1 MPSLPARFTR
11 LIMSRLDLFGWP
23 GASIPN
29 MRQRIDKSTRWLP
42 SPKNVTVEP
51 VNANG
56 VPGEWLIPPGA
67 PGDQALLYFHG
78 GAFCICSP
86 STHRPLVSALA
97 TSAGVRALSLDYR
110 LAPEHPFPAA
120 LDDGLAAYRWLLA
133 NGFTPEQIVL
143 GGDSAGGNLAL
154 ALLLALREAGEPL
167 PAGAILLS
175 PVTDLTGRL
184 ESRRS
189 NAKLDIVLRGDL
201 SFMLEAYIAGA
212 DPTHPHLSPILGEL
226 HGLPPLLFHVGSDEI
241 LLDDSVLFA
250 EKARQTGVDAQAV
263 VWPGMWHVFQ
273 ISPGLPEARQSI
285 AELAAFVREIMTN
298 ENRKIIC
305 S

>member
-1 MPSLPARFTR
+1 MPSLPAQLTR
-11 LIMSRLDLFGWP
+11 LVMSRLDLFGWP
-23 GASIPN
+23 GTSIPN

-51 VNANG
+51 VSANG
-56 VPGEWLIPPGA
+56 VPGEWLIPPGS
-67 PGDQALLYFHG
+67 PDDRALLYFHG
-78 GAFCICSP
+78 GAFCICNLQ
-86 STHRPLVSALA
+86 THRPLVSALA
-97 TSAGVRALSLDYR
+97 ASAGVRALSLDYR

-133 NGFTPEQIVL
+133 NGFAPENIVL

-154 ALLLALREAGEPL
+154 ALLVSLRDASEPL

-175 PVTDLTGRL
+175 PVTDLTGQL

-189 NAKLDIVLRGDL
+189 KAKADIVLRGDL
-201 SFMLEAYIAGA
+201 SFMLEAYIASA
-212 DPTHPHLSPILGEL
+212 DPAHPHLSPILADL

-241 LLDDSVLFA
+241 LLDDSLLFA
-250 EKARQTGVDAQAV
+250 EKARQAGGQAQAV
-263 VWPGMWHVFQ
+263 VWTGMWHVFQ

-285 AELAAFVREIMTN
+285 QALGAFVRERMEI
-298 ENRKIIC
+298 
-305 S
+305 